1 VLRHAA
7 LVTFGWLLLT
17 GCGPDKPQCSGPHPD
32 FNVVVKFANRP
43 LPADTI
49 VHVTYGG
56 SGMEDYDL
64 AAPGNQ
70 EVLFCQ
76 VADADGNP
84 LDASAPMEGAAGE
97 GNNEPVQALACA
109 LWTGGYTK
117 VEVRSA
123 TVAPKAYDLSPRDRV
138 CTVEEV
144 ILLDPPDDSP
154 DAG

>member
-7 LVTFGWLLLT
+7 LALLGWFFLS

-32 FNVVVKFANRP
+32 FIVVVKFANRP

-56 SGMEDYDL
+56 SGMEEYDL

-70 EVLFCQ
+70 EVVFCE
-76 VADADGNP
+76 VADADGHR
-84 LDASAPMEGAAGE
+84 LEASAPLEGAAGE
-97 GNNEPVQALACA
+97 GNDEPVQALLCQ
-109 LWTGGYTK
+109 LWTGGYAK

-123 TVAPKAYDLSPRDRV
+123 SVAPIVYPLSPRDHV
-138 CTVEEV
+138 CTVEEP
-144 ILLDPPDDSP
+144 ILLDAP